1 MITPAAIESLV
12 LPLPGGGAAH
22 AASISIAAR
31 WNNVCPTIGSR
42 RCRHHSSIEILLP
55 VYARVRDRATL
66 VVVPDDA
73 LHGVPFAALYD
84 ARRRRY
90 VIEDHTVIVSPAF
103 THFAEHAAATTDWRA
118 ARDLRAIV
126 VTNPKTTGLISAQ
139 LPPLPGAEA
148 EAAHLATLFGDVRIL
163 RDAEATKSRLR
174 AALPGGQI
182 LHVASHARVNYRAP
196 WRSYFVLAP
205 DGGRPGEELLFM
217 SDLSSLPLGGLR
229 LAVLAAC
236 GSADGPIALG
246 GASLSLARPFLSA
259 GVPNVIASLWP
270 VSDRASRALFT
281 DFYSHVVQGTAPA
294 MALRAAQLAM
304 LRNPDAGLQ
313 SPTFWAPFVAIGGT
327 TASGAARGSS
337 FTRSTLNEVRDEPAR

>member
-1 MITPAAIESLV
+1 
-12 LPLPGGGAAH
+12 
-22 AASISIAAR
+22 
-31 WNNVCPTIGSR
+31 
-42 RCRHHSSIEILLP
+42 
-55 VYARVRDRATL
+55 
-66 VVVPDDA
+66 
-73 LHGVPFAALYD
+73 VPFAALYD

-103 THFAEHAAATTDWRA
+103 TLFAQHAASAGDWRA

-148 EAAHLATLFGDVRIL
+148 EAEHLAGLFGDVRIL
-163 RDAEATKSRLR
+163 RGAEATQARLR

-205 DGGRPGEELLFM
+205 DDGRPGEELLSM
-217 SDLSSLPLGGLR
+217 ADLSSLPLRGLQ

-236 GSADGPIALG
+236 GSADGPVALG

-259 GVPNVIASLWP
+259 GVPNVVASLWP

-281 DFYSHVVQGTAPA
+281 DFYSHVVQGVAPA
-294 MALRAAQLAM
+294 MALRDAQLAM

-327 TASGAARGSS
+327 SGGRNGAAGSLS
-337 FTRSTLNEVRDEPAR
+337 TRSTVRSNVERGAR